1 MAAAATAQ
9 AMVMA
14 RADRAGGAQGAGVL
28 VPAAEEMDSAAVD
41 REAEGAVWEEWA
53 AMVLLHGPR
62 ALR

>member
-1 MAAAATAQ
+1 M
-9 AMVMA
+9 
-14 RADRAGGAQGAGVL
+14 